1 MVITEFLQEQN
12 INKED
17 FIKVKIGVTAYKK
30 VVADSLDEDTC
41 KVTCSL
47 CHTSVLGLEE
57 DLEKI
62 INLERLNDIRYL
74 NKFLEAVNSRLSIGG
89 EFIGRFEEYNSRKRR
104 IIHPQRKPFNYV
116 VHSGDILL
124 NRVTPKFP
132 VAKKIYFGIT
142 KGKDRVLSKAETFG
156 RLYSCGFEI
165 TEEHVIEEET
175 YFTARKIKE
184 PVFDKYPSYGPL
196 IKLRRVGKDGKL
208 IKVYKLR
215 TMHPFSEYLQDYI
228 FQKNELQEG
237 GKFKNDFRI
246 SKEGRIFRKFWIDE
260 LPMFINFFKGEMK
273 LIGVRPLSK
282 QYFGLYPEELQ
293 KKRTRVKPGLLPPFY
308 ADMPKTLEEIIASEL
323 KYLEAYEKAPLKTD
337 LTYFWLTLKNIVF
350 KGERSK

>member
-1 MVITEFLQEQN
+1 MVTTEFLQGQN
-12 INKED
+12 ISKED
-17 FIKVKIGVTAYKK
+17 FIKVKIGTTAYKK
-30 VVADSLDEDTC
+30 VVADSLNEDAC
-41 KVTCSL
+41 QVTSSL

-74 NKFLEAVNSRLSIGG
+74 NKFLEAVNSRLSICG

-132 VAKKIYFGIT
+132 IAKKIYFGIT
-142 KGKDRVLSKAETFG
+142 KGKGRVLSKAEAFG

-165 TEEHVIEEET
+165 TEENDIEGET

-184 PVFDKYPSYGPL
+184 PVYDKYPSYGPL
-196 IKLRRVGKDGKL
+196 IKLRRVGKDGNL

-228 FQKNELQEG
+228 FRKNELQEG
-237 GKFKNDFRI
+237 GKFKDDFRI
-246 SKEGRIFRKFWIDE
+246 SKEGKIFRKFWIDE

-273 LIGVRPLSK
+273 LIGVRPLSQ
-282 QYFGLYPEELQ
+282 QYFNLYTKELQ
-293 KKRTRVKPGLLPPFY
+293 EKRTRTKPGLLPPFY
-308 ADMPKTLEEIIASEL
+308 ADMPKTLEEIIASEM
-323 KYLEAYEKAPLKTD
+323 KYLEAYEKAPITTD
-337 LTYFWLTLKNIVF
+337 FKYFFLAFKSIFF
-350 KGERSK
+350 KGARSK